1 MPNQLLTSIHKEH
14 GIPMAKLEDYWN
26 RAKELAEGKDAKSYW
41 AYVNAIFH
49 NMLKLQSTS
58 ADYPSWWKKL
68 SSDEQKEYLK
78 EHPNS
83 KLGAGQDKPDS
94 SDGEDYKPDS
104 DGSDSEDYKS
114 SDSDRHS
121 HIFGPDSEEDNPKH
135 EGGDEG
141 MSAKSLISGA
151 YKRSQEAIHAHLAKN
166 KSEVKAVGKFLTG
179 GALDKEE
186 QDHAINFAKK
196 AGALLVGALV
206 IASFATPLA
215 GHGAE
220 LGKYFFD
227 NYWGTS
233 ESSDGEKDPVHEFM
247 AKFQDWLAEQ
257 DQDKLLDEIKG
268 QSK

>member
-1 MPNQLLTSIHKEH
+1 MPNQLLTSIHEEH

-26 RAKELAEGKDAKSYW
+26 RAKELAEGKEAKNYW

-68 SSDEQKEYLK
+68 SPDEQKEYLK

-83 KLGAGQDKPDS
+83 KLRSGSGKPDS

-104 DGSDSEDYKS
+104 DGSDGEDYKS
-114 SDSDRHS
+114 SDSDGS
-121 HIFGPDSEEDNPKH
+121 KQNNPKQD
-135 EGGDEG
+135 DESVS
-141 MSAKSLISGA
+141 MKSLITGA
-151 YKRSQEAIHAHLAKN
+151 YARSKEAIHANLTKN

-179 GALDKEE
+179 GTLNKEE
-186 QDHAINFAKK
+186 QDHAVNFAKK

-220 LGKYFFD
+220 LGKYFLD

-233 ESSDGEKDPVHEFM
+233 ESSEGEKDPVHEFM